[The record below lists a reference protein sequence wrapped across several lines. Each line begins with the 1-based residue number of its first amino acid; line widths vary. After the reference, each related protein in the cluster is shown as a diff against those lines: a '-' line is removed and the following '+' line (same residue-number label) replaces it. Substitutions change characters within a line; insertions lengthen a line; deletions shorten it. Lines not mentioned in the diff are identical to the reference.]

1 MKDTSSYEDVVD
13 GVFGLEIECSPTTMD
28 HSECSECDV
37 ITIDG
42 FTHWAYLIVGAC
54 NAKTKKTV
62 GKGTMLYLE
71 DIKKLYKYLE
81 MFIARAEVDHARM
94 WKKEH
99 EDTI

>member
-28 HSECSECDV
+28 HSECDV
-37 ITIDG
+37 ITVEG
-42 FTHWAYLIVGAC
+42 FTDWAYLIVGVC
-54 NAKTKKTV
+54 NAKTKETV
-62 GKGTMLYLE
+62 GTGTMLYLE

-81 MFIARAEVDHARM
+81 MFIARAEVDHARL

-99 EDTI
+99 EDIV